1 MTRLLLRHALLLD
14 PESDGAE
21 PGELLIEDGRIR
33 ARLRPGAGPEDAEA
47 VDLEGRGLAPGFLD
61 LHHHGRAVFSEPA
74 DCPGVLRQEAASLVR
89 QGTTAF
95 LPTTVAWPRAELRG
109 RLDGFLRGLEKVS
122 PEGAAALGLHLEGP
136 WINPT
141 AAGAQPRGGIQP
153 YDAAAGGALLDRAE
167 GRIRMVTLAPEVEGA
182 ALLQEQLVR
191 RGIVTALGHSL
202 ADDACVRESVTRGA
216 RHVTHLFNAMG
227 PLHHRTLGMAGSA
240 LTDDRLTADLICDGV
255 HVHPAVVR
263 LAARA
268 KGDGLVLI
276 TDRVDP
282 GPEGSGFGSGA
293 VHDDGAALRLPDGTL
308 AGSSLTLDRAL
319 RNARDFGVPALE
331 ALAACT
337 VRPARLLGVEGERG
351 TLRPGA
357 RADLVVLDAGWQ
369 VRQTW
374 IAGRRVHEAAASG
387 PAR

>member
-1 MTRLLLRHALLLD
+1 
-14 PESDGAE
+14 
-21 PGELLIEDGRIR
+21 
-33 ARLRPGAGPEDAEA
+33 
-47 VDLEGRGLAPGFLD
+47 
-61 LHHHGRAVFSEPA
+61 
-74 DCPGVLRQEAASLVR
+74 
-89 QGTTAF
+89 
-95 LPTTVAWPRAELRG
+95 
-109 RLDGFLRGLEKVS
+109 
-122 PEGAAALGLHLEGP
+122 
-136 WINPT
+136 
-141 AAGAQPRGGIQP
+141 
-153 YDAAAGGALLDRAE
+153 
-167 GRIRMVTLAPEVEGA
+167 MVTLAPEVEGA

-308 AGSSLTLDRAL
+308 AGSSSPSTGRSATPGTSASPRSRPWPPARCARRGCSAWRASAAPCAPGPAPTWWCSTPAG
-319 RNARDFGVPALE
+319 RCARRGSRAG
-331 ALAACT
+331 ACT
-337 VRPARLLGVEGERG
+337 RPRPPGPPARGC
-351 TLRPGA
+351 
-357 RADLVVLDAGWQ
+357 
-369 VRQTW
+369 
-374 IAGRRVHEAAASG
+374 
-387 PAR
+387 